1 MVTEGIER
9 FNKIVS
15 LCGFYVDEESKKV
28 LANPELMKH
37 TPVFAFISED
47 QFNEHNGF
55 IMSMIDECV
64 YACLNTDDFT
74 DGKEFVFTG
83 AVPAWTYTDEMLIEH
98 LGELAKNYKD
108 FFVKK
113 KLLKINEMFE

>member
-15 LCGFYVDEESKKV
+15 LCGFYVDEESKKI
-28 LANPELMKH
+28 LSDPERMKT

-47 QFNEHNGF
+47 QYNEHNGY

-64 YACLNTDDFT
+64 YACLNTDDFI